1 MKLRTLVLGAVAGL
15 VMTACG
21 GGSNSS
27 PESVTESFV
36 KALAAGD
43 CDKALTMSSATALE
57 TVETSKESGCEGYES
72 EIVGEITCTTE
83 EESAT
88 CKCTE
93 KRDILGEMT
102 FNYDLEK
109 VDGNWKVSAYN
120 KDMAGM
126 EDMMGGEGAE

>member
-21 GGSNSS
+21 GGSSSS
-27 PESVTESFV
+27 PESVTESFI

-43 CDKALTMSSATALE
+43 CDKALTMSTGTASE
-57 TVETSKESGCEGYES
+57 TVDGTKESGCEGYES
-72 EIVGEITCTTE
+72 EIVGEVACTTE
-83 EESAT
+83 DESAT
-88 CKCTE
+88 CTCTE

-109 VDGNWKVSAYN
+109 VDGNWKISAYN
-120 KDMAGM
+120 KDMGDM
-126 EDMMGGEGAE
+126 GDMMGGE

>member
-21 GGSNSS
+21 GGSSSS
-27 PESVTESFV
+27 PESVTESFI

-43 CDKALTMSSATALE
+43 CEKALTMSTGTASE
-57 TVETSKESGCEGYES
+57 TVEGTKESGCEAYES
-72 EIVGEITCTTE
+72 EIVGSVTCETE

-88 CKCTE
+88 CTCTE

-109 VDGNWKVSAYN
+109 VEGNWKISSYA
-120 KDMAGM
+120 KDMGGM
-126 EDMMGGEGAE
+126 DDMMGEGEE